1 MTRRGAVS
9 ASSIRGAVSGSSIT
23 CMRAAACAIL
33 ATLGGG
39 LEGVDELASEA
50 ISLKTPRTW

>member
-1 MTRRGAVS
+1 MS
-9 ASSIRGAVSGSSIT
+9 ASSIT